1 MEGIVLINKPCHI
14 TSRDVV
20 NRLNHLLET
29 KRIGHTG
36 TLDPIAT
43 GVLVCCIGKYTK
55 LVNDLTALDKE
66 YIATIKL
73 GIKTDTADITGKVIE
88 EKKRKITKEEIDSV
102 FKSFL
107 GKQIQTVPK
116 YSAIKIKGKKLY
128 EYARNNEEVVLP
140 QKEVYI
146 YKMELINFNEE
157 TITFKTKVSK
167 GTYIRS
173 LIEDICKKLDT
184 VGTMQELIRTKQGQF
199 SIENAYSIKDIEE
212 KNYKILKV
220 EDIFNDPKI
229 EVDEV
234 LLKKIRN
241 GAKLPNIYNIEN
253 RVLFC
258 YKKECIAIY
267 ENVNNELKSY
277 IQL

>member
-140 QKEVYI
+140 QREVYI

-220 EDIFNDPKI
+220 EDIFNEPKI
-229 EVDEV
+229 EVDEI

-241 GAKLPNIYNIEN
+241 GAKLPNIYNIKDK
-253 RVLFC
+253 VLFY

-267 ENVNNELKSY
+267 QNINNELKSY